1 MDVQKYRADYLIGNL
16 FHNFSFT
23 KILFFLSPLFSHM
36 LAIFIALAA
45 ITIIIVI
52 LRVVVSS
59 ILYFLEKSVFLEI
72 TPPAFTQKT
81 AYTTQQLFSVLHTI
95 GSQRTVFERL
105 IGKRVIFSFEI
116 VSTREE
122 GIRYI
127 VRTTL
132 DRVQTI
138 EQILLS
144 YLPQVKVKQID
155 EYLPSQIKEKSKVI
169 EFRLA
174 KHYAYPLAKQDL
186 LNEHDPVAYI
196 TGMMTKLKPGELIA
210 LQIVVSPVK
219 PKEVAMLSQ
228 KILHNEHVLRFLD
241 SPHFPWYAQPIIMIF
256 SLFGKVFQFVGWVIN
271 DFSLTKEDRL
281 AQRQMTYF
289 NQMTASHIK
298 PARTLSTFEQ
308 EAVTSIQ
315 AKIAQP
321 LFETTIRALIL
332 LKSKSEQTERV
343 RGITASF
350 SPFTVPGY
358 QSLRKLIN
366 VSFINTLREFTFQK
380 RQLSFLSNRTDS
392 LLSSS
397 ELADLYHFPF
407 MQVTQTENIVKVYSK
422 ELPAPLSLK
431 KDTKNLDIIFAK
443 NTYGEQATMIGLTQE
458 ERRRHMYIIGA
469 TGTGKSTLILSMV
482 NQDLQHGKGIGVIDP
497 HGELAETILNLIPE
511 DRKDDL
517 IYVNPDD
524 LQYPVGINLMEL
536 TPGLSEE
543 DSLREKEF
551 IAESVISLFRKVFA
565 SDMKGNPHRIEYI
578 LRNTIH
584 TAFTVENPTLFTIFE
599 LLNNPVYQRKVVAKL
614 QDQHLKDFWKY
625 EYGKAGD
632 YQKVKMVSPVT
643 ARIGRFLFS
652 PSAKRILE
660 QTKSTISFDEI
671 LNGKILICN
680 LAKGKLGEDTSQ
692 VLGIMILNKLQLA
705 ALKRARVDAKERKDF
720 SLYVDEFQHFAT
732 KSFVEMLSE
741 SRKYKL
747 NLIIAEQSTSQ
758 QDDKDLVHIILAN
771 VGTVVCFKTANP
783 QDERLMLPQFEPYI
797 SQGEIYNLPA
807 FHFYMKVSALHPEEP
822 FSGETM
828 LLNVLEDKA
837 KLQKLIEASRI
848 NYAHKYEAKAQVVTD
863 EEVDEKEN
871 TPKSSASKGN
881 FPKRKKQ

>member
-1 MDVQKYRADYLIGNL
+1 MDIQKYRADYLIGNL
-16 FHNFSFT
+16 FHNFSFSRVT
-23 KILFFLSPLFSHM
+23 FPFLHSF
-36 LAIFIALAA
+36 
-45 ITIIIVI
+45 
-52 LRVVVSS
+52 SS
-59 ILYFLEKSVFLEI
+59 ILLILIVVIACLGIIAFFRTLIAYILCLREGSVFLEI

-95 GSQRTVFERL
+95 GNQKTIFERI
-105 IGKRVIFSFEI
+105 IGKKVIFSFEI
-116 VSTREE
+116 VSTRTD

-127 VRTTL
+127 VRTTS

-144 YLPQVKVKQID
+144 YLPQVKVRQVE
-155 EYLPSQIKEKSKVI
+155 EYILHGKAKVI
-169 EFRLA
+169 EFALT
-174 KHYAYPLAKQDL
+174 KHYAYPLARQDIL
-186 LNEHDPVAYI
+186 SEHDPVAYI
-196 TGMMTKLKPGELIA
+196 TGMMTKLKPNELIA
-210 LQIVVSPVK
+210 LQIVASPVK
-219 PKEVAMLSQ
+219 PKEVTTITY

-241 SPHFPWYAQPIIMIF
+241 DPRFPIVLQPVIFIF
-256 SLFGKVFQFVGWVIN
+256 SIIGNLVQAVGWVIN
-271 DFSLTKEDRL
+271 DFSLTREDRL
-281 AQRQMTYF
+281 DQRQLVYF
-289 NQMTASHIK
+289 NQMTVNHIR

-308 EAVTSIQ
+308 NAVDTIQ
-315 AKIAQP
+315 QKISQP
-321 LFETTIRALIL
+321 LFETNIRAFIRVDN
-332 LKSKSEQTERV
+332 KQEQIERV

-350 SPFTVPGY
+350 SPFAVPGY
-358 QSLRKLIN
+358 QSLRRLTNIPL
-366 VSFINTLREFTFQK
+366 INTLREFMFAK
-380 RQLSFLSNRTDS
+380 RQLSLVTNSS
-392 LLSSS
+392 SSILSSS

-431 KDTKNLDIIFAK
+431 KDTKNLDIMFAK
-443 NTYGEQATMIGLTQE
+443 NTYGEQETMIGLSQE

-469 TGTGKSTLILSMV
+469 TGTGKSTMILSLV
-482 NQDLQHGKGIGVIDP
+482 NEDLKHGKGVGVIDP

-511 DRKDDL
+511 ERKNDL
-517 IYVNPDD
+517 VYVNPDD
-524 LQYPVGINLMEL
+524 LQYPIGINLMEL

-543 DSLREKEF
+543 DALREKEF

-565 SDMKGNPHRIEYI
+565 SDMKGTPHRIEYI

-599 LLNNPVYQRKVVAKL
+599 LLNNPVYQRRIVTK
-614 QDQHLKDFWKY
+614 LKDENLKNFWKY

-660 QTKSTISFDEI
+660 QTKSTINFDEI

-705 ALKRARVDAKERKDF
+705 ALKRARVEAKDRKDF
-720 SLYVDEFQHFAT
+720 YLYVDEFQHFAT

-747 NLIIAEQSTSQ
+747 NLTIAEQSTSQ
-758 QDDKDLVHIILAN
+758 QNDRDLVNIVLAN

-783 QDERLMLPQFEPYI
+783 QDEKLMLPQFEPYVNE
-797 SQGEIYNLPA
+797 GEIYNLPA
-807 FHFYMKVSALHPEEP
+807 FHFYIKVSALRPEEP
-822 FSGETM
+822 FSGETI
-828 LLNVLEDKA
+828 VLPTSDTTNKI
-837 KLQKLIEASRI
+837 QSLIDVSRK
-848 NYAHKYEAKAQVVTD
+848 NNAHKYTPQVTVQELENNS
-863 EEVDEKEN
+863 EEEN
-871 TPKSSASKGN
+871 VIKKSNPNSGL
-881 FPKRKKQ
+881 PTRK

>member
-23 KILFFLSPLFSHM
+23 KVLFFLSPLFSHI

-59 ILYFLEKSVFLEI
+59 ILYLLEKSVFLEI

-105 IGKRVIFSFEI
+105 VGKKVIFSFEI

-155 EYLPSQIKEKSKVI
+155 EYFPSQIKEKSKVI

-219 PKEVAMLSQ
+219 PKEVAMISQ
-228 KILHNEHVLRFLD
+228 KILHNEHVLHFLD
-241 SPHFPWYAQPIIMIF
+241 SPRFPWYTQPIIIIF
-256 SLFGKVFQFVGWVIN
+256 SLFGKVFQFVGWLIN
-271 DFSLTKEDRL
+271 DFSLTREDRL

-308 EAVTSIQ
+308 EAVTAIQ

-321 LFETTIRALIL
+321 LFETTIRVLIL
-332 LKSKSEQTERV
+332 VKNKTEQTERV

-350 SPFTVPGY
+350 SPFSVPGY

-366 VSFINTLREFTFQK
+366 ISFLKTLREFTFQK
-380 RQLSFLSNRTDS
+380 RQLSFLSNRADS

-443 NTYGEQATMIGLTQE
+443 NTYGEQVTMIGLTQE

-536 TPGLSEE
+536 TPGLSVE

-551 IAESVISLFRKVFA
+551 IAESVISLFRKVFS

-584 TAFTVENPTLFTIFE
+584 TAFTIENPTLFTIFD
-599 LLNNPVYQRKVVAKL
+599 LLNNPVFQKKVVARL
-614 QDQHLKDFWKY
+614 RDENLKNFWRY
-625 EYGKAGD
+625 EFGKAGD

-660 QTKSTISFDEI
+660 QTKSTINFDEI
-671 LNGKILICN
+671 LNGKILLCN

-720 SLYVDEFQHFAT
+720 YLYVDEFQHFAT

-747 NLIIAEQSTSQ
+747 NLTIAEQSTSQ

-771 VGTVVCFKTANP
+771 VGSVVCFKTANP
-783 QDERLMLPQFEPYI
+783 QDEKLMLPQFEPYVV
-797 SQGEIYNLPA
+797 QGEIYNLPA
-807 FHFYMKVSALHPEEP
+807 FHFYIKISALNPEEP
-822 FSGETM
+822 FSGETI
-828 LLNVLEDKA
+828 LINGEKDKD
-837 KLQKLIEASRI
+837 KIQKFIEASRQ
-848 NYAHKYEAKAQVVTD
+848 NYAHVYQAPIQNETTD
-863 EEVDEKEN
+863 EPQAEIVHAQTSKKKSGFPEV
-871 TPKSSASKGN
+871 
-881 FPKRKKQ
+881 KRT

>member
-23 KILFFLSPLFSHM
+23 KVLFFLSPLFSHI

-45 ITIIIVI
+45 IIVIIVI
-52 LRVVVSS
+52 LRFVISY
-59 ILYFLEKSVFLEI
+59 IFYLKEQSVFLEI

-95 GSQRTVFERL
+95 GNQRTVFERL
-105 IGKRVIFSFEI
+105 TGKKVIFSFEI

-132 DRVQTI
+132 DRLQTI

-144 YLPQVKVKQID
+144 YLPQIKVKQIE
-155 EYLPSQIKEKSKVI
+155 EYLPTQRKEKSKII
-169 EFRLA
+169 EYRLA

-196 TGMMTKLKPGELIA
+196 TGMMTKLKPDELIA

-219 PKEVAMLSQ
+219 PKEVAILSQ

-241 SPHFPWYAQPIIMIF
+241 SPRFPWYTQPVIILF
-256 SLFGKVFQFVGWVIN
+256 SLFGKVFQSVGWIIN
-271 DFSLTKEDRL
+271 DFSLTREDRL

-315 AKIAQP
+315 EKISQP
-321 LFETTIRALIL
+321 LFETTIRILIL
-332 LKSKSEQTERV
+332 VKNKSEQTERV

-358 QSLRKLIN
+358 QSLKRLIN
-366 VSFINTLREFTFQK
+366 IPFINTLRKFTFQK
-380 RQLSFLSNRTDS
+380 RHLSFLSNRTDA

-431 KDTKNLDIIFAK
+431 QDTKNLDIIFAK
-443 NTYGEQATMIGLTQE
+443 NNYGDQTTMIGLTQE

-469 TGTGKSTLILSMV
+469 TGTGKSTMILSMV

-511 DRKDDL
+511 NRKNDL
-517 IYVNPDD
+517 IYINPDD
-524 LQYPVGINLMEL
+524 LQYPIGINLMEL
-536 TPGLSEE
+536 TPNLSEE

-565 SDMKGNPHRIEYI
+565 SDMKGTPHRIEYI

-584 TAFTVENPTLFTIFE
+584 TAFTVENPTLFTIFD
-599 LLNNPVYQRKVVAKL
+599 LLNNPVYQIKVVSTL
-614 QDQHLKDFWKY
+614 TDTHLKDFWKY

-660 QTKSTISFDEI
+660 QTKSTINFDEI

-705 ALKRARVDAKERKDF
+705 ALKRARIDAKERKDF
-720 SLYVDEFQHFAT
+720 YLFVDEFQHFAT

-747 NLIIAEQSTSQ
+747 NLTIAEQSTSQ

-771 VGTVVCFKTANP
+771 VGTVACFKTANP
-783 QDERLMLPQFEPYI
+783 QDEKLMLPQFEPYI
-797 SQGEIYNLPA
+797 AQGEIYNLPA
-807 FHFYMKVSALHPEEP
+807 FHFYIKVSALHPEEP
-822 FSGETM
+822 FSGETV
-828 LLNVLEDKA
+828 LLNVSENKEKIHHFID
-837 KLQKLIEASRI
+837 ASRR
-848 NYAHKYEAKAQVVTD
+848 NYAHKYEAKKQ
-863 EEVDEKEN
+863 EEINEDAVEEETISK
-871 TPKSSASKGN
+871 PKSKGVFPESK
-881 FPKRKKQ
+881 RA